1 MFKLSEKSFK
11 RYLLSSDGIIYLE
24 NIVAKI
30 LCLNYE
36 VVHNNLVICD
46 NIHFIK
52 KERPHCIIVFFRKNI
67 FVIFKNN
74 NYFSKSKIN
83 NDKIISH
90 LSKQYN
96 DYFIYNVNFN
106 DF

>member
-1 MFKLSEKSFK
+1 M
-11 RYLLSSDGIIYLE
+11 GII
-24 NIVAKI
+24 IVAYTIKSDF
-30 LCLNYE
+30 LYN
-36 VVHNNLVICD
+36 

-83 NDKIISH
+83 NDKIISY